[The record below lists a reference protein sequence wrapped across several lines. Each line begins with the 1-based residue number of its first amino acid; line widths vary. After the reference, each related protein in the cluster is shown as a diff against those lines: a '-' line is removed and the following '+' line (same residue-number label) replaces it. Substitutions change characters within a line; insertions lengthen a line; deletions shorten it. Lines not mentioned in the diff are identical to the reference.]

1 MIEIILGGIFIGSIG
16 LIIWIVAI
24 D

>member
-1 MIEIILGGIFIGSIG
+1 MIEIILGGVFIGSIG